1 MTQENIN
8 NNISWHITSIN
19 KEDRQ
24 KLHGHKSFVI
34 WLTGLSGSGKS
45 TLANALQ
52 QQLYQLDIS
61 VYVLDGDN
69 LRHGINKN
77 LSFGDLDR
85 KENIRRT
92 AEVSK
97 LLVDAGIVA
106 IAALISPFEEDR
118 KMARSLVKSDEFVE
132 IYVKCPIQEC
142 ELRDPKGLYKK
153 VRAGEIQQFTGID
166 QPYEEPKNPDLIINT
181 EELSVQE
188 ASAKI
193 LAYIKNKNLLKNKLE
208 E

>member
-1 MTQENIN
+1 MTQDNISN
-8 NNISWHITSIN
+8 HISWHITSIN

-52 QQLYQLDIS
+52 LQLYQLDIS

-77 LSFGDLDR
+77 LSFGEMDR
-85 KENIRRT
+85 KENIRRA

-153 VRAGEIQQFTGID
+153 VRDGEIQQFTGID
-166 QPYEEPKNPDLIINT
+166 QPYEEPKSPELIVNT

-188 ASAKI
+188 AIAKI
-193 LAYIKNKNLLKNKLE
+193 LEYLKNKNLLKNILE